1 MLPKYDISELNVLV
15 LEKHLLVRQLLTD
28 VFREFGI
35 PTVHSTPY
43 PEKAWEIITELPID
57 IVLTDWAN
65 GLDGMA
71 FLKKVRQDETSPNP
85 YLPVIVITA
94 NTEISHVCQA
104 RDTGTTEF
112 LAKPISAHL
121 LYSRIV
127 SVIENNRPFV
137 RAKSFFG
144 PDRRRHASSLYDGD
158 DRRNSL
164 SH

>member
-1 MLPKYDISELNVLV
+1 MANYDISELNVLV
-15 LEKHLLVRQLLTD
+15 LEKHLLVRQLLTE

-35 PTVHSTPY
+35 PTVHSTPD
-43 PEKAWEIITELPID
+43 PDKAWNIITEMPID
-57 IVLTDWAN
+57 IVLSDWSN

-71 FLKKVRQDETSPNP
+71 FLKKVRQSDDSTNP
-85 YLPVIVITA
+85 YLPIIVITA

-112 LAKPISAHL
+112 LAKPISARM

-137 RAKSFFG
+137 RAKTFFG
-144 PDRRRHASSLYDGD
+144 PDRRRHRSSTYEGVNRRGSAS
-158 DRRNSL
+158 
-164 SH
+164 H